1 MGHVVRNAAWQILAV
16 LIFALFIGFIFG
28 KPFIA
33 VLIALLFILASF
45 LRNLFRLVR
54 WLESDIDTEVPGASG
69 AWGEVFDRLYLRQKA
84 NREELTELRSMA
96 ARFEQAASAMPDA
109 MVILGE
115 DQEIEWINP
124 MAERLLG
131 INEHTDI
138 GQPVT
143 NLIRHP
149 GFRALLEKP

>member
-69 AWGEVFDRLYLRQKA
+69 AWVSG
-84 NREELTELRSMA
+84 
-96 ARFEQAASAMPDA
+96 P
-109 MVILGE
+109 E
-115 DQEIEWINP
+115 DLQ
-124 MAERLLG
+124 
-131 INEHTDI
+131 TDKSKNDYFWGYI
-138 GQPVT
+138 
-143 NLIRHP
+143 
-149 GFRALLEKP
+149 